1 MERQQIQASGIGN
14 QQQLHANQRQHR
26 RHVVRHQQ
34 SPAPR
39 LQRHGLDTDRTH
51 HSGGIDLET
60 SGGSPQSGAGITEI
74 GVVKVR
80 GGVVLG
86 TFQSFVDPGHSLP
99 PVITQLTG
107 FTDQMLLSAP
117 FIVEVRR
124 RLFEFLGS
132 EDETVLVAHN
142 SPFDMSFLK
151 AAALAH
157 EYPWPNYLTI
167 DTARLARAVLDRD
180 EVINC
185 KLGTL
190 AVFFNA
196 HTSPNHRALDDALA
210 TVDVLHGIIE
220 RLAGHNVST
229 FEEMRNFPSK
239 KKRAK
244 RPISE

>member
-1 MERQQIQASGIGN
+1 MVSIGET
-14 QQQLHANQRQHR
+14 
-26 RHVVRHQQ
+26 
-34 SPAPR
+34 R
-39 LQRHGLDTDRTH
+39 LSDTTFAV
-51 HSGGIDLET
+51 IDLET
-60 SGGSPQSGAGITEI
+60 SGGSPRSGAGITEI

-99 PVITQLTG
+99 AFITQLTG
-107 FTDQMLLSAP
+107 ITDEMLISAP
-117 FIVEVRR
+117 FVDEILPS
-124 RLFEFLGS
+124 LFQFLGPP
-132 EDETVLVAHN
+132 EETVLVAHN

-157 EYPWPNYLTI
+157 EVSWPNYLTV
-167 DTARLARAVLDRD
+167 DTARLARAVLDPD
-180 EVINC
+180 EVVNC

-220 RLAGHNVST
+220 RLAGHKVQT
-229 FEEMRNFPSK
+229 FEELRNFPSHR
-239 KKRAK
+239 KRIK
-244 RPISE
+244 RPVSE